1 MNKYVMVV
9 LSDESKAYEAVH
21 QLRELHREG
30 SISVY
35 GTAVIQRD
43 ASGAVSVRERSD
55 EGPLGMGVGALAG
68 ALIGVFGG
76 PVGVAAGVAA
86 GATAGLWRDYL
97 NAELSDEFLE
107 EVQRNLVPGKFAV
120 IAEVE
125 EEWVAPIN
133 TRMEVLGGT
142 VVRELRQKFAEDLIQ
157 KRVEARRKELEQRKA
172 ERAEK
177 AGRMQARLQE
187 SIEDARQRLQ
197 ATAEKA
203 QKRLDESKAELQ
215 EKLRALEEQA
225 AKAKSDVRDRIQ
237 QRIAELRA
245 DFQERQK
252 KLNRAYELTKE
263 ALGPSAHA

>member
-35 GTAVIQRD
+35 ATAVIHRD

-55 EGPLGMGVGALAG
+55 EGPLGMGLGALTG
-68 ALIGVFGG
+68 ALIGVLAG
-76 PVGVAAGVAA
+76 PVGVAAGVTA
-86 GATAGLWRDYL
+86 GATAGRWRDYR
-97 NAELSDEFLE
+97 NADLSDEFLE
-107 EVQRNLVPGKFAV
+107 EAQSNLVPGNFAV

-133 TRMEVLGGT
+133 TRMEVLGAT
-142 VVRELRQKFAEDLIQ
+142 VVRELRQKFAEDMHQ

-177 AGRMQARLQE
+177 AGRMQARLEE

-197 ATAEKA
+197 VTAEKA
-203 QKRLDESKAELQ
+203 QKRLHENKEEL
-215 EKLRALEEQA
+215 EAKLQALEEQA
-225 AKAKSDVRDRIQ
+225 AKSRSDTRDRVQ
-237 QRIAELRA
+237 QRIAELREEL
-245 DFQERQK
+245 QERQK
-252 KLNRAYELTKE
+252 KLNRAYELTRE
-263 ALGPSAHA
+263 ALGPSARA

>member
-55 EGPLGMGVGALAG
+55 EGPLGMGLGALTG
-68 ALIGVFGG
+68 ALIGVLGG

-86 GATAGLWRDYL
+86 GATAGLWRDYR
-97 NAELSDEFLE
+97 NADLSDEFLE
-107 EVQRNLVPGKFAV
+107 EAQRNLVPGKFAV

-142 VVRELRQKFAEDLIQ
+142 VVRELRQKFAEDMHPEASRGSAQ
-157 KRVEARRKELEQRKA
+157 GAGTAQGRARREGRPH
-172 ERAEK
+172 
-177 AGRMQARLQE
+177 AGQAGGEHRGCPTAPAGHRRE
-187 SIEDARQRLQ
+187 GPEA
-197 ATAEKA
+197 AT
-203 QKRLDESKAELQ
+203 
-215 EKLRALEEQA
+215 
-225 AKAKSDVRDRIQ
+225 
-237 QRIAELRA
+237 
-245 DFQERQK
+245 
-252 KLNRAYELTKE
+252 
-263 ALGPSAHA
+263 